1 MVGSSLQKGRF
12 SGQIQHNSGFS
23 SSKVLKCF
31 TCFAGVYIGWFLF
44 AVQNLSVLPPVPKE
58 GLILSSTFKNE
69 KPLISTHVNE
79 NAKHDIQKIKQKPS
93 GDNEKGSDDV
103 DVHSEDLE
111 ASTNDKEKDVNSSHY
126 RVQLNDFKYDK
137 GNAEKAIQSFSSQ
150 HESKTKPFTAFLE
163 EPIDYEVP
171 NTGNQGSKDPT
182 DKGMPPDFVKPQ
194 PLRINTPE
202 NLKEIVYPKVKSC
215 HELQAQLP
223 VDRGLQFDKEGNRLF
238 KNTGNRQNEYDIMDE
253 AKYCPSEGDPFLPWI
268 HDAFASVDGDMIHF
282 VAQNKRR
289 CNTGR
294 NFLNILKRMEPQVAL
309 MQPISVKRLKDDKEA
324 RDLAPD
330 LWDTKQN
337 ESDSVEGM
345 PRYRL
350 ATLEESD
357 GDGQFTR
364 FYLPFSYYGVC

>member
-1 MVGSSLQKGRF
+1 
-12 SGQIQHNSGFS
+12 
-23 SSKVLKCF
+23 
-31 TCFAGVYIGWFLF
+31 
-44 AVQNLSVLPPVPKE
+44 
-58 GLILSSTFKNE
+58 
-69 KPLISTHVNE
+69 
-79 NAKHDIQKIKQKPS
+79 
-93 GDNEKGSDDV
+93 
-103 DVHSEDLE
+103 
-111 ASTNDKEKDVNSSHY
+111 
-126 RVQLNDFKYDK
+126 
-137 GNAEKAIQSFSSQ
+137 
-150 HESKTKPFTAFLE
+150 
-163 EPIDYEVP
+163 
-171 NTGNQGSKDPT
+171 
-182 DKGMPPDFVKPQ
+182 
-194 PLRINTPE
+194 
-202 NLKEIVYPKVKSC
+202 
-215 HELQAQLP
+215 
-223 VDRGLQFDKEGNRLF
+223 
-238 KNTGNRQNEYDIMDE
+238 
-253 AKYCPSEGDPFLPWI
+253 
-268 HDAFASVDGDMIHF
+268 MIHF